1 MNSYGFFVFEIEGKY
16 TMNIML
22 NDFMKNQIEEEVLI
36 GRVTMYSQNHYKIAT
51 ENGIRDAKIT
61 GKMIREDV
69 YPRVG
74 DYVIYEVTADGS
86 LCVIQKILDRQTCL
100 SRKSAGT
107 TSHEQVIA
115 ANMDYVFLVMA
126 LNDDFNI
133 RRLERYLIGAWESGA
148 EPVVILTKSDL
159 CEDVDEKIQAVESV
173 AFGIPIIPISALEGE
188 NVEALNAYNVK
199 GKTIALVGSSGVG
212 KSTLINVLAGKE
224 IMKTDGLRDDD
235 KGRHTTTHREMIF
248 TEKGILIDTPGMREF
263 SNADVTQGL
272 SHEFAD
278 IIALM
283 SSCKFKNC
291 QHHSEPGCA
300 VVHAI
305 NEGTLSRERLNNYY
319 SLEKEAARQ
328 ARKVR
333 NQEAYKMKKA
343 AKIKR
348 KSKPRVKNWAVE

>member
-1 MNSYGFFVFEIEGKY
+1 
-16 TMNIML
+16 MNIML

-86 LCVIQKILDRQTCL
+86 LCVIQILDRQTCL

-126 LNDDFNI
+126 LNDDASTF
-133 RRLERYLIGAWESGA
+133 ERYLIGAWESGA

-212 KSTLINVLAGKE
+212 KSTLINVL
-224 IMKTDGLRDDD
+224 T
-235 KGRHTTTHREMIF
+235 
-248 TEKGILIDTPGMREF
+248 
-263 SNADVTQGL
+263 
-272 SHEFAD
+272 
-278 IIALM
+278 
-283 SSCKFKNC
+283 
-291 QHHSEPGCA
+291 
-300 VVHAI
+300 
-305 NEGTLSRERLNNYY
+305 
-319 SLEKEAARQ
+319 
-328 ARKVR
+328 
-333 NQEAYKMKKA
+333 KK
-343 AKIKR
+343 
-348 KSKPRVKNWAVE
+348 S